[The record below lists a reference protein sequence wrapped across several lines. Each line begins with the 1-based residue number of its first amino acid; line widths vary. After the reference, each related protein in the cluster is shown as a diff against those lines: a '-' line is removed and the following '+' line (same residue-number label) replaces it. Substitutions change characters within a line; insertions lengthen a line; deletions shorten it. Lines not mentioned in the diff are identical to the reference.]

1 MDKYWQSTQN
11 SGIKYLIKTVN
22 GGKAGEYRKN
32 LMKTRFESDDNL
44 SLGRILKLPM
54 STVIV
59 RSVFKEYGKYY
70 PQVLLDKCLYEL

>member
-1 MDKYWQSTQN
+1 M
-11 SGIKYLIKTVN
+11 
-22 GGKAGEYRKN
+22 KA
-32 LMKTRFESDDNL
+32 RFESDDNL